1 MKALQTIQALSLFGL
16 LTLGTA
22 SCNSSDE
29 SNQPYTPLQVYFDPV
44 RVDMNMEELMPY
56 FVNYPTDWA
65 KMGLRG
71 YPKQVSYDYHN
82 AAWGVTY
89 TSQYEFLSNG
99 RLSEQR
105 RTSFNVGASGFD
117 VISYEYDSRSNLTL
131 IKSVYDGRYK
141 RRYKDNGFVYDSAGR
156 LVRREKDQGGNP
168 GTWNY
173 LYEYHRNGTLKSI
186 LPEKERSLATEAG
199 VTLYKL
205 RFDSLAHLQS
215 FETPNTPNLFLK
227 GIDGYKMGKSVTTYT
242 YTGHMC
248 TQAVEKMPVQFDQ
261 GTETL
266 TATSSFTYNS
276 HGDLASWTYNGGVY
290 KSSGN
295 SWRVDDMKFTI
306 SYEYVYDEQGNWTQA
321 TVTFPANIDE
331 IPALRT
337 YYKATRYG
345 FTSNQDRSPSVK
357 PGETPTLT
365 VARTISYWD
374 EETIASQK
382 TVGEGR
388 QSAQAE
394 TLRYKGTDIYGLNGV
409 VKSVKSS
416 ENSYKFDQAGNLI
429 FKEDFYNNG
438 PSTYKYITPT
448 SYKLDSWDD
457 VVVNITIEDGKR
469 SDICSDASTNTELD
483 QVYTF
488 DKRNRITSHKFTSYM
503 AYVTH
508 TYSYKGDSK
517 YPATMVE
524 KHSADGTTTYHYTY
538 TKFDKQKN
546 WIERKVSCAN
556 SEEYTEKRTIEYW

>member
-1 MKALQTIQALSLFGL
+1 MKVLQTLQTVSLFGL
-16 LTLGTA
+16 LALGAA
-22 SCNSSDE
+22 SCGSSDE

-44 RVDMNMEELMPY
+44 QVDMNMEELMPY

-89 TSQYEFLSNG
+89 TSQYEFLPNG

-117 VISYEYDSRSNLTL
+117 VISYEYDSRSNLTW

-141 RRYKDNGFVYDSAGR
+141 RRYKDKGFVYDNAGR
-156 LVRREKDQGGNP
+156 LIRRERDRGGNP
-168 GTWNY
+168 VSWNY
-173 LYEYHRNGTLKSI
+173 LYAYHQNGALKSI
-186 LPEKERSLATEAG
+186 LPEKESSLATEAG
-199 VTLYKL
+199 VTFYKL
-205 RFDSLAHLQS
+205 RFDSLARLQS
-215 FETPNTPNLFLK
+215 YETPKTSNLFLK
-227 GIDGYKMGKSVTTYT
+227 DIDSYKTGKSITTYN
-242 YTGHMC
+242 YSDQLC
-248 TQAVEKMPVQFDQ
+248 TQAVEKMPVKFDR

-276 HGDLASWTYNGGVY
+276 HGDLASWTYKGGVY

-295 SWRVDDMKFTI
+295 GWRVDDMQFTI

-337 YYKATRYG
+337 HFKATKYG
-345 FTSNQDRSPSVK
+345 FTSNQDRTPSVK

-374 EETIASQK
+374 EETIASLK
-382 TVGEGR
+382 STGEGG
-388 QSAQAE
+388 QSAQ
-394 TLRYKGTDIYGLNGV
+394 TNPLRYKGTDVYGLNGA

-416 ENSYKFDQAGNLI
+416 EGSYKFDQAGNLI
-429 FKEDFYNNG
+429 IKEDDYDNG
-438 PSTYKYITPT
+438 SVAYEYITPT
-448 SYKLDSWDD
+448 SYKVDGWGDA
-457 VVVNITIEDGKR
+457 VVNITIEDGKR
-469 SDICSDASTNTELD
+469 SDICPDAITNTELD
-483 QVYTF
+483 RFYTF
-488 DKRNRITSHKFTSYM
+488 DKKGRIISQKFTSYM
-503 AYVTH
+503 AYTTL
-508 TYSYKGDSK
+508 TYSYEGNSK
-517 YPATMVE
+517 YPAKMVE
-524 KHSADGTTTYHYTY
+524 NHPDYGTVTCHYTY

-546 WIERKVSCAN
+546 WIERKVNCAD
-556 SEEYTEKRTIEYW
+556 SKEYTEKRTIEYW